1 MSTKLDIAGLN
12 QTEQKNLLAMLAKD
26 NSELTVEDRA
36 HLTARQAYLT
46 PEQLAKYEIAGF
58 KEKTLEEMTKA
69 ELQAKAE
76 KLNLAFDSN
85 ETKADLIAKITA
97 ATTA

>member
-1 MSTKLDIAGLN
+1 MTKLSLDTLN
-12 QTEQKNLLAMLAKD
+12 RVEREALERILALD
-26 NSELTVEDRA
+26 NSELTEADRT
-36 HLTARQAYLT
+36 HIVARQAYLT
-46 PEQLAKYEIAGF
+46 PEQLAKYKIVEA

-76 KLNLAFDSN
+76 ELNLAFDSN

>member
-1 MSTKLDIAGLN
+1 MKLDITALN
-12 QTEQKNLLAMLAKD
+12 GTEQKTLADILAKD
-26 NSELTVEDRA
+26 NSELTAEDRA

-69 ELQAKAE
+69 ELQAKAQ

-85 ETKADLIAKITA
+85 ETKADLIAKISA
-97 ATTA
+97 ATA

>member
-1 MSTKLDIAGLN
+1 MSNKLDIAGLN
-12 QTEQKNLLAMLAKD
+12 QTEQKNLLGILAKD
-26 NSELTVEDRA
+26 NSELTDADRE
-36 HLTARQAYLT
+36 HLIARQAYLT

-58 KEKTLEEMTKA
+58 KEKALEDMTKA

-85 ETKADLIAKITA
+85 ETKADLIAKIEA
-97 ATTA
+97 ATK